1 MIDETE
7 GNILQIQRQKKKKNF
22 YVKEKLT
29 ILTSNH
35 QIIHNMVTNEGQKGE
50 GIY

>member
-1 MIDETE
+1 MKQKEIYYRFK
-7 GNILQIQRQKKKKNF
+7 GKKKKKNF
-22 YVKEKLT
+22 YVKEKLM